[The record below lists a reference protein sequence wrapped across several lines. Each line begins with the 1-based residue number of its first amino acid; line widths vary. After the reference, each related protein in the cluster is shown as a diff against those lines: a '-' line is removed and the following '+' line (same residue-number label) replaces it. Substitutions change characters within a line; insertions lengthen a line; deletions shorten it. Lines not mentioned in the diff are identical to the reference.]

1 MIDLEGSISS
11 KEVPENES
19 PKSSQYHW
27 KNKVIKVL
35 TPKQVLQRL
44 AID

>member
-1 MIDLEGSISS
+1 MKIQ
-11 KEVPENES
+11 
-19 PKSSQYHW
+19 KSSQYHW